1 MKLLFEITIKSKTE
15 MHNFGIQLAKLFSPN
30 DVITLDGDLGIGKTF
45 LCKSIINNLTTI
57 NEVVSPTFNI
67 VQTYPL
73 QKDEEIWHCD
83 FYRINTIEEV
93 EEIGVFEDFKKKIIL
108 LEWPK
113 FKLELSQFN
122 PLNVEIAIINN
133 NQSDLSEYRKISLS
147 GSKNWNNKIKNL
159 NNFLT
164 LGGQ

>member
-1 MKLLFEITIKSKTE
+1 MKLLLEITIKSKIE
-15 MHNFGIQLAKLFSPN
+15 MHNFGIKLAKLFSLN
-30 DVITLDGDLGIGKTF
+30 DLITFDGDLGVGKTF

-83 FYRINTIEEV
+83 FYRINYFEEV
-93 EEIGVFEDFKKKIIL
+93 EEIGVFEDLKKKIFL

-113 FKLELSQFN
+113 FKFELGEFH
-122 PLNVEIAIINN
+122 PLHINIEIKKNRNN
-133 NQSDLSEYRKISLS
+133 I
-147 GSKNWNNKIKNL
+147 
-159 NNFLT
+159 
-164 LGGQ
+164 

>member
-1 MKLLFEITIKSKTE
+1 MKLLLDITIKSKIE
-15 MHNFGIQLAKLFSPN
+15 MHNFGTKLAKLFSLN
-30 DVITLDGDLGIGKTF
+30 DLITFEGDLGVGKTF
-45 LCKSIINNLTTI
+45 MCKSIINNLTTI

-83 FYRINTIEEV
+83 FYRINNFEEV

-113 FKLELSQFN
+113 FESELSQFD
-122 PLNVEIAIINN
+122 PLRIDIAFTNN
-133 NQSDLSEYRKISLS
+133 NQCNLSEYRKISLS
-147 GSKNWNNKIKNL
+147 GSKKWDNKIKNL
-159 NNFLT
+159 SNFLA
-164 LGGQ
+164 L

>member
-1 MKLLFEITIKSKTE
+1 MKLLLEITIKSKTE
-15 MHNFGIQLAKLFSPN
+15 MHNFGIQLAKLFSLN
-30 DVITLDGDLGIGKTF
+30 DLITFDGDLGVGKTF

-73 QKDEEIWHCD
+73 QKDKEIWHCD
-83 FYRINTIEEV
+83 FYRINNFEEV

-113 FKLELSQFN
+113 FKLELSQFS
-122 PLNVEIAIINN
+122 PLIVNIAILEN
-133 NQSDLSEYRKISLS
+133 NQSNLSEYRKISLS
-147 GSKNWNNKIKNL
+147 GSKKWDNKIKNL
-159 NNFLT
+159 SNFLA
-164 LGGQ
+164 L

>member
-1 MKLLFEITIKSKTE
+1 MKFLLEITIKSKIE
-15 MHNFGIQLAKLFSPN
+15 MQNFGTKLAKLFSLN
-30 DVITLDGDLGIGKTF
+30 DLITFEGDLGVGKTF
-45 LCKSIINNLTTI
+45 MCKSIINNLTTI

-83 FYRINTIEEV
+83 FYRINNFEEV

-113 FKLELSQFN
+113 FKFELSEYH
-122 PLNVEIAIINN
+122 PLNVNIEIISN
-133 NQSDLSEYRKISLS
+133 NQSSLSEFRKISLS
-147 GSKNWNNKIKNL
+147 GSKKWDNKIKNL
-159 NNFLT
+159 HNFLA
-164 LGGQ
+164 L